1 MYLNLNRPSR
11 RSCKNKFLGVCSL
24 FRTLAH
30 NINYSSSCR
39 FTSGSLLGLKFKI
52 KWCSVE
58 IYWKRKQMLR
68 INQYLEHI
76 LVLLMGAI
84 QLFMAYR
91 KHRFILEIMC
101 AVLSFIH

>member
-30 NINYSSSCR
+30 SINNSSSFR

-52 KWCSVE
+52 KCCSVE
-58 IYWKRKQMLR
+58 IYWTRKQMLR
-68 INQYLEHI
+68 INQCFERI
-76 LVLLMGAI
+76 LVLLLGAI
-84 QLFMAYR
+84 KLFMAYR
-91 KHRFILEIMC
+91 KNRFILEIMC
-101 AVLSFIH
+101 GTL